1 MPVPNLQ
8 PISQWKAFPPP
19 STEEAHEKIIQSRRL
34 VAVVAAQIG
43 VAAEALLLR
52 RRSGGAPA
60 GVSSSSI
67 RNQYLRCYLMDSSS
81 YSESTLTNGEVVCK
95 MHSPLAEEPLLWCL
109 LVEEGVMGRVV
120 DIFSYYVV
128 GYVIPI
134 CNAELRPYEEGLVV
148 VLIPF
153 QYVVCNRQGFH
164 TVDPLDV
171 DVSIS
176 EDVNVSDDDEKSEP
190 SLKKSEPPLMWN
202 ADSLRSALQPIQLQS
217 VLQPEPLSLSSIIKS
232 LISIPDN
239 RKTAMVSGSSSL
251 VASISFSSDSAT
263 LLKAFNA
270 EKQWISFPRIATG
283 TEKPLTSRV
292 GIAAQKSQSERS
304 EAAGSGQPETQPARR
319 GNNAAI
325 CAAEGSQSLPAA
337 TQNHL
342 SEAPPPPLRDILPR
356 RPAPQVPRISRAT
369 PVPDLQLI
377 SQWKAFPPP
386 STEEAHEKIIQSRRL
401 VAVVA
406 AQIGVAAEALL
417 LRRRSG
423 GAPAGVC
430 QGRDGAIRASSSIRN
445 QYLRCYLMDS
455 SSYSESTLTNGA
467 VVCKMHSPLAE
478 EPLLWCLLVE
488 EGVMGRVDSP

>member
-1 MPVPNLQ
+1 MRRLSRRLVAVVAAQIGFAAEALFLRQRSGGAPADPFKRAAESLEKLMDATREELPNTMAAVRLSGMEISDLTMELSDNGSDSELFCFRSRELVEVTKSSKDLRHSVPAVLEVEVEVDPSATHVPNLQ

-52 RRSGGAPA
+52 RRSVGAPA
-60 GVSSSSI
+60 GVCQGRDGAIRGERGAIPTLSDSIDSKIRTQMISTISDSTIPQPSSSI

-81 YSESTLTNGEVVCK
+81 YSESTLTNGE
-95 MHSPLAEEPLLWCL
+95 
-109 LVEEGVMGRVV
+109 
-120 DIFSYYVV
+120 

-134 CNAELRPYEEGLVV
+134 CNAELRPYEGLVV
-148 VLIPF
+148 VLLLF

-202 ADSLRSALQPIQLQS
+202 ADSLRSTLQPIQLQS

-239 RKTAMVSGSSSL
+239 RKTAMVSDSSSL

-283 TEKPLTSRV
+283 TEKPLTSRA
-292 GIAAQKSQSERS
+292 GIAAQKSQV
-304 EAAGSGQPETQPARR
+304 AETVV
-319 GNNAAI
+319 
-325 CAAEGSQSLPAA
+325 SKS
-337 TQNHL
+337 
-342 SEAPPPPLRDILPR
+342 
-356 RPAPQVPRISRAT
+356 T
-369 PVPDLQLI
+369 P
-377 SQWKAFPPP
+377 
-386 STEEAHEKIIQSRRL
+386 
-401 VAVVA
+401 
-406 AQIGVAAEALL
+406 
-417 LRRRSG
+417 
-423 GAPAGVC
+423 
-430 QGRDGAIRASSSIRN
+430 N
-445 QYLRCYLMDS
+445 
-455 SSYSESTLTNGA
+455 
-467 VVCKMHSPLAE
+467 
-478 EPLLWCLLVE
+478 
-488 EGVMGRVDSP
+488 